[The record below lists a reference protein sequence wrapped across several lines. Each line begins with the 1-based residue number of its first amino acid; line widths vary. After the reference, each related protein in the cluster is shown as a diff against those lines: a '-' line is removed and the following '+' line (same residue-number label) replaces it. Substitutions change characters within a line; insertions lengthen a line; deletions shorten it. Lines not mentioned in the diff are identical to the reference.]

1 MCHREGWSNRAGNR
15 VLASREQEC
24 DGDAAPCTSREGFG
38 PAHGQEGRRLM
49 PRCAGSKWGFAPPV
63 PGGPVHSRSAW
74 SRHAMRVQEKAD
86 TVHPGREARVACGVG
101 PCVRK
106 KGELVPCSVGRKGGP
121 HTAGARGGLS
131 GMCRNGCARAAWA
144 GTGFRASRFGE
155 MDGGLIPGGK
165 RKRARG
171 TPLAQDV
178 GARAA
183 GGWGPHVRKKRDLA
197 PCSVGGWVMR
207 GACRWTLHPR
217 ESEAHP
223 ACRENGGKHLSP
235 QEKLVPHARLVD
247 SSTSGSGDGTRYG
260 CCELSGGWEGRGEVH
275 LGRLPPARVE

>member
-1 MCHREGWSNRAGNR
+1 MVRSDRKFSWGCSRCTRRNQGARA
-15 VLASREQEC
+15 APREQKWEC
-24 DGDAAPCTSREGFG
+24 GVLVPSAPWKGWPCTC
-38 PAHGQEGRRLM
+38 AGRRGRLC
-49 PRCAGSKWGFAPPV
+49 PTSRIQEVGARVAPPARKK
-63 PGGPVHSRSAW
+63 GLISG
-74 SRHAMRVQEKAD
+74 
-86 TVHPGREARVACGVG
+86 HPGREARVACGVG

-183 GGWGPHVRKKRDLA
+183 GGWGAPRAQEERRRSLQRGQTGVAPRLQVDTAPTGMGVQRQWGHAPLA
-197 PCSVGGWVMR
+197 PEEG
-207 GACRWTLHPR
+207 
-217 ESEAHP
+217 
-223 ACRENGGKHLSP
+223 
-235 QEKLVPHARLVD
+235 LVPRPRAL
-247 SSTSGSGDGTRYG
+247 GS
-260 CCELSGGWEGRGEVH
+260 
-275 LGRLPPARVE
+275 LPP